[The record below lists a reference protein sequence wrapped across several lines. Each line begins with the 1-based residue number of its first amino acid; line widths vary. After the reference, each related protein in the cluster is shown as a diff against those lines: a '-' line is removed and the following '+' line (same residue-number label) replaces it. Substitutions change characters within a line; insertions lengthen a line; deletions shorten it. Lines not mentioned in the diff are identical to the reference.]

1 MKPNGDKPGKL
12 AALEIKGQGGR
23 SWRTLLMAQYRV
35 RPVAITWTINVITG
49 LIIMFIISQPEG
61 PTAQKVYVPPAKEG
75 EPVIAIRDLEI
86 KKDLE
91 VPDVEGTQKKRDEA
105 AAKTP
110 AIYDWDPLL
119 LRDKKKTISAFFEGF
134 RELYP
139 PPPDVPPGETPSP
152 EAAPITVPETFMPE
166 KEQKLQKDFG
176 VTLTKEQMDLLK
188 QRYFVPELENAL
200 VSLIEAVYAGKDQG
214 VTYVVANK
222 DLVLKDRDRGIM
234 ARSIAARPDEPMIP
248 ITNFDAISDLA
259 GAQAKIDQLA
269 PEKLKDFKPARQ
281 ELLKKLALAMIEPN
295 LTFNKNKTEE
305 MRAEAVDAIKP
316 LYYKFKK
323 GEVVARK
330 GDRLTPDA
338 IKKIDGILLAQQTRG
353 APSLKRAAVFLI
365 ALFFIASLMTFS
377 SRNVRKFRLDPKDLV
392 FLACVLVISLAVLKG
407 IDQLS
412 RVSRDSVS
420 GLPEDV
426 NFYYLIPLAGA
437 AMLVRMVLN
446 SEIALVFAIALATF
460 GAMVADN
467 SMLFGLYTLIGSV
480 VAAGEV
486 RQCRQRSTII
496 RAGVALGVV
505 NVLLILIMSFISRQF
520 TADNAYVLDQG
531 LLYNCAFGFAGS
543 IFISIMITGL
553 VPVAES
559 LFSYSTDIKLLEL
572 LNQDHPLLKDLS
584 MRAPGTHHHSL
595 MVANLAEAAAK
606 NINANPLLARVSSMY
621 HDIGKMNKPLYFAEN
636 QWDGTNV
643 HERLAPSMSTLI
655 IHNHVKEGVELAV
668 RYKLPR
674 VVTEAIQQH
683 HGQSLLKFFYE
694 KAKELNDTGR
704 PVEETEFRYPGP
716 KPQTREN
723 AIILLADVV
732 ESAAR
737 TVRDPSPARLQGM
750 VQKLINRFFTDGQL
764 DECDLTLKNLHD
776 IARSFNLTLGAIYHQ
791 RPDYQEPVVKGA
803 PDKKKKAEQDAA
815 KPKDK
820 REDKTDG
827 GAEEEDAKE
836 SENYLKRLGM

>member
-1 MKPNGDKPGKL
+1 MNKNGDKPGKL
-12 AALEIKGQGGR
+12 AALEIQSQGKR
-23 SWRTLLMAQYRV
+23 SWQKLLMAQYRL
-35 RPVAITWTINVITG
+35 RPVAITWIINVITG
-49 LIIMFIISQPEG
+49 VIIMFIISQPEA
-61 PTAQKVYVPPAKEG
+61 PTAQKVYVPSIKEG
-75 EPVIAIRDLEI
+75 EPVIAVRDLEI

-91 VPDVEGTQKKRDEA
+91 VPDVEGTEKKRGEA

-119 LRDKKKTISAFFEGF
+119 LKDKKKTISSFFEGF

-152 EAAPITVPETFMPE
+152 DAAPITVPETFMPE
-166 KEQKLQKDFG
+166 KEQKLLKDFG
-176 VTLTKEQMDLLK
+176 VSLTKEEMELLK
-188 QRYFVPELENAL
+188 QRYFMPELENAL
-200 VSLIEAVYAGKDQG
+200 ISLIESVYAGKDQNF
-214 VTYVVANK
+214 TYIVANK
-222 DLVLKDRDRGIM
+222 DLVLKDRDRGIR
-234 ARSIAARPDEPMIP
+234 ARSIAARPEDPMIP
-248 ITNFDAISDLA
+248 ITNFDAITDIT
-259 GAQAKIDQLA
+259 GCQARIDQLA
-269 PEKLKDFKPARQ
+269 PEKLKDIKAPRQ
-281 ELLKKLALAMIEPN
+281 ALLKKLALALIEPN

-305 MRAEAVDAIKP
+305 VRTAAVDAIKP

-323 GEVVARK
+323 GEVVVRK
-330 GDRLTPDA
+330 GDRLSPDA
-338 IKKIDGILLAQQTRG
+338 IKKIDAILLAQQTRG
-353 APSLKRAAVFLI
+353 APALRRAGMFVI
-365 ALFFIASLMTFS
+365 TLFFIASMVTFA
-377 SRNVRKFRLDPKDLV
+377 SRNIKKFRPDPKDLV
-392 FLACVLVISLAVLKG
+392 FLASVLVISLAVLKG
-407 IDQLS
+407 IDLLS
-412 RVSRDSVS
+412 RVSRDSFA

-446 SEIALVFAIALATF
+446 SEIALVFSIALAIF

-467 SMLFGLYTLIGSV
+467 SILFGLYTMIGSV
-480 VAAGEV
+480 AAAGEV

-496 RAGVALGVV
+496 RAGLALGIV
-505 NVLLILIMSFISRQF
+505 NVLLIFTISFITRQL
-520 TADNAYVLDQG
+520 TADNAAVLDAG
-531 LLYNCAFGFAGS
+531 LIYNCAFGLAGS
-543 IFISIMITGL
+543 VFISIMITGL

-572 LNQDHPLLKDLS
+572 LNQDHPVLKDLS
-584 MRAPGTHHHSL
+584 MRAPGTHLHSL

-606 NINANPLLARVSSMY
+606 AINANPLLARVSAIY

-636 QWDGTNV
+636 QWDGNNV

-655 IHNHVKEGVELAV
+655 IHNHVKEGVELAE

-674 VVTEAIQQH
+674 VVTDAIRQH

-737 TVRDPSPARLQGM
+737 TVRDPNPARLQGM

-803 PDKKKKAEQDAA
+803 PDKKKKADQDAA

-820 REDKTDG
+820 RDDKAG
-827 GAEEEDAKE
+827 GEEEDAKE